1 MTARNPAERP
11 VSPDAA
17 EKLSQSAKAGE
28 IRHRTNDL
36 LDLKA
41 MYDRLVDLLPAL
53 GPGREGVR
61 YYAGSVIKSK
71 IFQLHQRSDPDR
83 YLHVIAFIAHQL
95 YRMQDNLVGTLLTT
109 LQSHQNA
116 CQREHK
122 DSCYARRH
130 QRDDQLAG
138 LLDTIDSSIVLV
150 LRQIKQVV
158 HDPTLTDAEKVGQ
171 VRHLLPADND
181 NEPAAMIALRREL
194 DAGRSDHDYHDV
206 LESRSLK
213 LQNRITPIIRALVF
227 QGEPV
232 AAGLRAAVEHFKAKD
247 GAVGRS
253 APHDFLEPAERAA
266 VVRDGQV
273 ARISLYKA
281 FLFAHIARALK
292 AGTLNLE
299 HSYKYRPLD
308 DYLIGKERWQ
318 REKMSAGDRGRRPKP
333 GRSAAA
339 PDAVSWKTRSHPA
352 AWSASSWRSRTC
364 LASLVEI
371 LA

>member
-1 MTARNPAERP
+1 MRLCTRCSRGGCSLLSAPTAN
-11 VSPDAA
+11 S
-17 EKLSQSAKAGE
+17 
-28 IRHRTNDL
+28 
-36 LDLKA
+36 
-41 MYDRLVDLLPAL
+41 
-53 GPGREGVR
+53 

-83 YLHVIAFIAHQL
+83 YLHVIAFIAHQF
-95 YRMQDNLVGTLLTT
+95 YRMQDNLVDTLLTT

-122 DSCYARRH
+122 DRCYARRH

-138 LLDTIDSSIVLV
+138 LLETIDASIVLM

-232 AAGLRAAVEHFKAKD
+232 AAGLLAAIEHFKAKD
-247 GAVGRS
+247 AAARPDPGHETAVLS
-253 APHDFLEPAERAA
+253 C
-266 VVRDGQV
+266 VT
-273 ARISLYKA
+273 
-281 FLFAHIARALK
+281 
-292 AGTLNLE
+292 GTL
-299 HSYKYRPLD
+299 HGSRSTMPSYSPISPGL
-308 DYLIGKERWQ
+308 
-318 REKMSAGDRGRRPKP
+318 SKP
-333 GRSAAA
+333 AR
-339 PDAVSWKTRSHPA
+339 
-352 AWSASSWRSRTC
+352 
-364 LASLVEI
+364 
-371 LA
+371 